1 MTYVSRSDW
10 EGTWPTEAVT
20 LSIATDQ
27 MKADIDSNKALPT
40 GGEMP
45 AYGADNG
52 LTLAMLRG
60 LSYDDPQWDKLLDQ
74 MTYAD
79 QAALVTTGQ
88 FATVP
93 LESVGKPAT
102 AEDDGP
108 TGVASTTTG
117 TSFPSEGIW
126 ASTWNT
132 ALIQRMGDA
141 LAEDALA
148 SGRTGM
154 YAGGVNIHRT
164 PFDGRSH
171 EYFSEDAVLTAVAIQ
186 YEVKGLQG
194 KGVVAHVKHLAF
206 NEEETNRNGAS
217 IWLNE
222 QEARELML
230 LPFEYALSESKGNS
244 GAFMTSFNR
253 AGLIWTGADSGL
265 LSEIVLNEWGFHG
278 YNITDMAE
286 SNGKFYMTYQDGI
299 INGTD
304 LYLGSGDALTE
315 FKDNAAFA
323 QRLRQASHHI
333 LYTVVNQS
341 AAMNG
346 LGVESVVLTVTP
358 PWQVALN
365 VTLIVLA
372 ALSAICSVLYIL
384 SWANRNKQDK
394 IQVI

>member
-1 MTYVSRSDW
+1 M
-10 EGTWPTEAVT
+10 A
-20 LSIATDQ
+20 
-27 MKADIDSNKALPT
+27 ADIASNKDLPT

-45 AYGADNG
+45 TYGADNG

-60 LSYDDPQWDKLLDQ
+60 LAYDDPQWDKLLDQ
-74 MTYAD
+74 MSYAD
-79 QAALVTTGQ
+79 QATLVTTGY
-88 FATVP
+88 FTTVA
-93 LESVGKPAT
+93 LESIGKPAT

-108 TGVASTTTG
+108 TGVAHTTTG

-126 ASTWNT
+126 ASSWNT
-132 ALIQRMGDA
+132 ELIRQVGDA

-148 SGRTGM
+148 SGKTGM

-171 EYFSEDAVLTAVAIQ
+171 EYFSEDALLSAIAIQ
-186 YEVKGLQG
+186 YEVQG
-194 KGVVAHVKHLAF
+194 MQAKGVVAHVKHLAF
-206 NEEETNRNGAS
+206 NEEETDRNGVS

-253 AGLIWTGADSGL
+253 AGVIWTGANDGL
-265 LSEIVLNEWGFHG
+265 LIHIVRDEWGFHG
-278 YNITDMAE
+278 YNITDMA
-286 SNGKFYMTYQDGI
+286 SGNGAYYMTWQDGV

-304 LYLGSGDALTE
+304 LFLGEASALTE
-315 FKDNAAFA
+315 YKDNAAFA
-323 QRLRQASHHI
+323 QRLREAAHHI

-358 PWQVALN
+358 WWQSALN
-365 VTLIVLA
+365 ISLIVLGV
-372 ALSAICSVLYIL
+372 LSLICSALYIV
-384 SWANRNKQDK
+384 SWAVMKKQDR